1 VNNLEKRLTALVN
14 VYGDGA
20 DGGTPLK
27 AQWRHLLETESA
39 GKTTL
44 INFFKMRDI
53 ADYPLTS
60 PHNQNPGTGEQ
71 AFMRYAEVSVP
82 TLEKVGGSFLLHGPF
97 DGMFTGEEDDWD
109 VIVVGTYPNRAAV
122 LSLFEDTDYQ
132 SVFVHRSAACSRQK
146 VIICGA

>member
-1 VNNLEKRLTALVN
+1 MQNIETRLAALIN
-14 VYGDGA
+14 VYGEGL
-20 DGGTPLK
+20 DGGTPTN

-44 INFFKMRDI
+44 INFFKMRDT
-53 ADYPLTS
+53 AEYPMAS
-60 PHNQNPGTGEQ
+60 PHAQKPGSGED

-97 DGMFTGEEDDWD
+97 DGMFTGEDEEWD

-122 LSLFEDTDYQ
+122 LSLFEDSDYQ
-132 SVFVHRSAACSRQK
+132 SVFEHRSAACSRQK
-146 VIICGA
+146 VFICGA